1 MRLCLV
7 RSYKHTNFN
16 WYRLPYS
23 KIKQIYNII
32 KRKMKQEYIVGDV
45 VEYYDMIMTIRDLTN
60 IDCIGLSSSK
70 EKIIRCYAP
79 IWQLKPVPLST
90 IILKYNGWGI
100 TEVNCEDENPELHYD
115 TFSKCRI
122 MADIR
127 YYPNW
132 SDDNRKFFVFV
143 DSEEIL
149 HFQYVQELQHLLWA
163 MGKDS
168 TMIV

>member
-1 MRLCLV
+1 
-7 RSYKHTNFN
+7 
-16 WYRLPYS
+16 
-23 KIKQIYNII
+23 
-32 KRKMKQEYIVGDV
+32 MKQEYIVGDV
-45 VEYYDMIMTIRDLTN
+45 VEYDKKINVIRYLTN
-60 IDCIGLSSSK
+60 KECVGLSLP
-70 EKIIRCYAP
+70 EENIARYYAT
-79 IWQLKPVPLST
+79 IWNLKPVPLST
-90 IILKYNGWGI
+90 IILKGNGWDI
-100 TEVNCEDENPELHYD
+100 KEVNCEDENPELHYE

-127 YYPNW
+127 YYHNW

-149 HFQYVQELQHLLWA
+149 HFQYVHELQHLLWA

>member
-1 MRLCLV
+1 MR
-7 RSYKHTNFN
+7 
-16 WYRLPYS
+16 
-23 KIKQIYNII
+23 
-32 KRKMKQEYIVGDV
+32 QEYIVGDIV
-45 VEYYDMIMTIRDLTN
+45 MCDNEIMTVTGVDSVILELTSKNYEYYICRRSN
-60 IDCIGLSSSK
+60 I
-70 EKIIRCYAP
+70 
-79 IWQLKPVPLST
+79 KPVPLST
-90 IILKYNGWGI
+90 IILKNNGWDI
-100 TEVNCEDENPELHYD
+100 TEVNCEDKNPELHYE

-149 HFQYVQELQHLLWA
+149 HFQYVHELQHLLWA

>member
-1 MRLCLV
+1 MR
-7 RSYKHTNFN
+7 
-16 WYRLPYS
+16 
-23 KIKQIYNII
+23 
-32 KRKMKQEYIVGDV
+32 QEYIVGDIV
-45 VEYYDMIMTIRDLTN
+45 MCDNEIMTVTGVDSVILELTSQNYEYYICRRSN
-60 IDCIGLSSSK
+60 I
-70 EKIIRCYAP
+70 
-79 IWQLKPVPLST
+79 KPVPLST
-90 IILKYNGWGI
+90 IILKNNGWDI

-127 YYPNW
+127 YYHNW

>member
-1 MRLCLV
+1 
-7 RSYKHTNFN
+7 
-16 WYRLPYS
+16 
-23 KIKQIYNII
+23 
-32 KRKMKQEYIVGDV
+32 MKQEYIVGDV
-45 VEYYDMIMTIRDLTN
+45 VEYDNEVMIINTQ
-60 IDCIGLSSSK
+60 IDSNYFQLFCLKREMCCSVCK
-70 EKIIRCYAP
+70 NMIIP
-79 IWQLKPVPLST
+79 IPLST
-90 IILKYNGWGI
+90 IILKYNGWDI
-100 TEVNCEDENPELHYD
+100 TEVNCEDENPELHYE

-149 HFQYVQELQHLLWA
+149 HFQYVHELQHLLWA

>member
-1 MRLCLV
+1 
-7 RSYKHTNFN
+7 
-16 WYRLPYS
+16 
-23 KIKQIYNII
+23 
-32 KRKMKQEYIVGDV
+32 MKQEYIVGDV

-60 IDCIGLSSSK
+60 IDCIGLSLPK
-70 EKIIRCYAP
+70 EKIVHCYAP
-79 IWQLKPVPLST
+79 IWQLKPVQLST

-149 HFQYVQELQHLLWA
+149 HFQYVHELQHLLWA

>member
-1 MRLCLV
+1 
-7 RSYKHTNFN
+7 
-16 WYRLPYS
+16 
-23 KIKQIYNII
+23 
-32 KRKMKQEYIVGDV
+32 MKQEYIVGDV
-45 VEYYDMIMTIRDLTN
+45 VEYDNEVMIIKKQ
-60 IDCIGLSSSK
+60 IDNNYFQLFCPKRAICSCVCK
-70 EKIIRCYAP
+70 NMIIP
-79 IWQLKPVPLST
+79 IPLST
-90 IILKYNGWGI
+90 IILKNNGWDI
-100 TEVNCEDENPELHYD
+100 TEVDCEDENPELHYE

-127 YYPNW
+127 YYHNW

-149 HFQYVQELQHLLWA
+149 HFQYVHELQHLLWA

>member
-1 MRLCLV
+1 
-7 RSYKHTNFN
+7 
-16 WYRLPYS
+16 
-23 KIKQIYNII
+23 
-32 KRKMKQEYIVGDV
+32 MKQEYIVGDV
-45 VEYYDMIMTIRDLTN
+45 VEYYGNIKVIRDLENTE
-60 IDCIGLSSSK
+60 CVGLSLPK
-70 EKIIRCYAP
+70 EKIVHCYAP
-79 IWQLKPVPLST
+79 ICKLKPVPLST
-90 IILKYNGWGI
+90 IILKYNGWDI

-149 HFQYVQELQHLLWA
+149 HFQYVHELQHLLWA

>member
-1 MRLCLV
+1 
-7 RSYKHTNFN
+7 
-16 WYRLPYS
+16 
-23 KIKQIYNII
+23 
-32 KRKMKQEYIVGDV
+32 MKQKYIVGDV
-45 VEYYDMIMTIRDLTN
+45 VEYYGNIKVIRDLENTE
-60 IDCIGLSSSK
+60 CVGLSLPK
-70 EKIIRCYAP
+70 EKIARCYAR
-79 IWQLKPVPLST
+79 IRNLNPVPLST
-90 IILKYNGWGI
+90 IILKNNGWDI
-100 TEVNCEDENPELHYD
+100 TEVNCEDENQELHYE

-122 MADIR
+122 MADVR

-149 HFQYVQELQHLLWA
+149 HFQYVHELQHLLWA

>member
-1 MRLCLV
+1 
-7 RSYKHTNFN
+7 
-16 WYRLPYS
+16 
-23 KIKQIYNII
+23 
-32 KRKMKQEYIVGDV
+32 MKQEYIVGDV

-60 IDCIGLSSSK
+60 IDCIRLSSSK
-70 EKIIRCYAP
+70 EKIIRSYAP
-79 IWQLKPVPLST
+79 IWQLKPVQLST

>member
-1 MRLCLV
+1 MR
-7 RSYKHTNFN
+7 
-16 WYRLPYS
+16 
-23 KIKQIYNII
+23 
-32 KRKMKQEYIVGDV
+32 QEYIVGDIV
-45 VEYYDMIMTIRDLTN
+45 MCDNEIMTVTGVDSVILELTSKNYEYYICRRSN
-60 IDCIGLSSSK
+60 I
-70 EKIIRCYAP
+70 
-79 IWQLKPVPLST
+79 KPVPLST
-90 IILKYNGWGI
+90 IILKNNGCDI
-100 TEVNCEDENPELHYD
+100 TEVNCEDKNQELHYE
-115 TFSKCRI
+115 TYSKCRI

-127 YYPNW
+127 YYHNW

>member
-1 MRLCLV
+1 
-7 RSYKHTNFN
+7 
-16 WYRLPYS
+16 
-23 KIKQIYNII
+23 
-32 KRKMKQEYIVGDV
+32 MKQEYIVDDV
-45 VEYYDMIMTIRDLTN
+45 VEYDNKIMVIKKQIDSNYFQLFCPKREICCSVCKNMII
-60 IDCIGLSSSK
+60 
-70 EKIIRCYAP
+70 P
-79 IWQLKPVPLST
+79 IPLST
-90 IILKYNGWGI
+90 IILKGNGWDI
-100 TEVNCEDENPELHYD
+100 TEVNCEDENPELHYE

-149 HFQYVQELQHLLWA
+149 HFQYVHELQHLLWA

>member
-1 MRLCLV
+1 
-7 RSYKHTNFN
+7 
-16 WYRLPYS
+16 
-23 KIKQIYNII
+23 
-32 KRKMKQEYIVGDV
+32 MKQEYIVGDV
-45 VEYYDMIMTIRDLTN
+45 VEYDNEVMIINTQ
-60 IDCIGLSSSK
+60 IDSNYFQLFCLKREMCCSVCK
-70 EKIIRCYAP
+70 NMIIP
-79 IWQLKPVPLST
+79 IPLST
-90 IILKYNGWGI
+90 LILENNGWDI
-100 TEVNCEDENPELHYD
+100 TEVNCEDENPELHYE

-149 HFQYVQELQHLLWA
+149 HFKYVHELQHLLWA

>member
-1 MRLCLV
+1 
-7 RSYKHTNFN
+7 
-16 WYRLPYS
+16 
-23 KIKQIYNII
+23 
-32 KRKMKQEYIVGDV
+32 MKQEYIVGDV
-45 VEYYDMIMTIRDLTN
+45 VEYDNEVMIINTQIDSNYFQLFCLKREMCCSVCKNMIITI
-60 IDCIGLSSSK
+60 
-70 EKIIRCYAP
+70 
-79 IWQLKPVPLST
+79 PLST
-90 IILKYNGWGI
+90 LILKYNGWGI
-100 TEVNCEDENPELHYD
+100 TEVNCEDENPELHYE

-149 HFQYVQELQHLLWA
+149 HFKYVHELQHLLWA

>member
-1 MRLCLV
+1 
-7 RSYKHTNFN
+7 
-16 WYRLPYS
+16 
-23 KIKQIYNII
+23 
-32 KRKMKQEYIVGDV
+32 MKQEYIVGDIV
-45 VEYYDMIMTIRDLTN
+45 MCDNEIMTVTGVDSVILELTSQNYEYYICRRSN
-60 IDCIGLSSSK
+60 I
-70 EKIIRCYAP
+70 
-79 IWQLKPVPLST
+79 KPVPLST
-90 IILKYNGWGI
+90 IILKNNGWDI
-100 TEVNCEDENPELHYD
+100 TDVDCDDENPELHYE

-127 YYPNW
+127 YYHNW

>member
-1 MRLCLV
+1 MR
-7 RSYKHTNFN
+7 
-16 WYRLPYS
+16 
-23 KIKQIYNII
+23 
-32 KRKMKQEYIVGDV
+32 QEYIVGDV
-45 VEYYDMIMTIRDLTN
+45 VEYYDKIRTIRELED
-60 IDCIGLSSSK
+60 IKCVGLSLPK
-70 EKIIRCYAP
+70 EKIVHCYAP
-79 IWQLKPVPLST
+79 IWQLKPVPLSA
-90 IILKYNGWGI
+90 IILKYNGWDI
-100 TEVNCEDENPELHYD
+100 TEVNCEDENPELHYE

>member
-1 MRLCLV
+1 MR
-7 RSYKHTNFN
+7 
-16 WYRLPYS
+16 
-23 KIKQIYNII
+23 
-32 KRKMKQEYIVGDV
+32 QEYIVGDIV
-45 VEYYDMIMTIRDLTN
+45 MCDNEIMTVTGVDSVILELTSKNYEYYICRRSN
-60 IDCIGLSSSK
+60 I
-70 EKIIRCYAP
+70 
-79 IWQLKPVPLST
+79 KPVPLST

>member
-1 MRLCLV
+1 
-7 RSYKHTNFN
+7 
-16 WYRLPYS
+16 
-23 KIKQIYNII
+23 
-32 KRKMKQEYIVGDV
+32 MKQEYIVGDV
-45 VEYYDMIMTIRDLTN
+45 VEYDNEVMIINTQ
-60 IDCIGLSSSK
+60 IDSNYFQLFCLKREMCCSVCKNMIV
-70 EKIIRCYAP
+70 P
-79 IWQLKPVPLST
+79 IPLST
-90 IILKYNGWGI
+90 IILKYNGWDI
-100 TEVNCEDENPELHYD
+100 TEVNCEDENPELHYEN
-115 TFSKCRI
+115 FSKCRI

-149 HFQYVQELQHLLWA
+149 HFQYVNELQHLLWA

>member
-1 MRLCLV
+1 
-7 RSYKHTNFN
+7 
-16 WYRLPYS
+16 
-23 KIKQIYNII
+23 
-32 KRKMKQEYIVGDV
+32 MKQEYIVGDV
-45 VEYYDMIMTIRDLTN
+45 VEYDNEVMIINTQ
-60 IDCIGLSSSK
+60 IDSNYFQLFCLKREMCCSVCK
-70 EKIIRCYAP
+70 NMIIP
-79 IWQLKPVPLST
+79 IQLST
-90 IILKYNGWGI
+90 LILKNNGWDI
-100 TEVNCEDENPELHYD
+100 TEVNCEDENPELHYE

-149 HFQYVQELQHLLWA
+149 HFQYVHELQHLLWA